1 VEDQG
6 AGVAEARLSPR
17 LAEAILSLEFFEVT
31 SNFARDV
38 AAAAAVVATLV
49 VRRSPALSTH

>member
-1 VEDQG
+1 MEDQG

-17 LAEAILSLEFFEVT
+17 LAEAILSCEFFEVT

-38 AAAAAVVATLV
+38 AAAAVVATLV

>member
-1 VEDQG
+1 MEDQG

-17 LAEAILSLEFFEVT
+17 LAEAILSFVFFEVT

-38 AAAAAVVATLV
+38 AAAAVVATLV

>member
-1 VEDQG
+1 
-6 AGVAEARLSPR
+6 
-17 LAEAILSLEFFEVT
+17 LAKAILSFEFFEVT

>member
-1 VEDQG
+1 MEDQG

-17 LAEAILSLEFFEVT
+17 LAEAILSVEVFEVT

-38 AAAAAVVATLV
+38 AAAAVVATLV